1 MSDDKDHATNAWPIQ
16 RESRFMCPKLNVE
29 VLFIRYLITDDGI
42 VFGFYSVSSKYEVFF
57 PLSQAMRVLFLP

>member
-1 MSDDKDHATNAWPIQ
+1 
-16 RESRFMCPKLNVE
+16 MCPKLNVE

-57 PLSQAMRVLFLP
+57 PLSQAMRVLFLL